1 MKKWVTVLLTA
12 ILAVSLTACGGEKAA
27 KGGNAEG
34 GAQTPA
40 TAETSGNTGA
50 VPTVDELIQKTTEAS
65 KGLKSFSMDASV
77 NQNIV
82 VTAGEQKQEQKV
94 DMKMKIDT
102 TKEPLAMY
110 NETQMSIPDS
120 GEQKFEQYVT
130 EEGIFTNA
138 TGTWTKLPDDQ
149 RDQILASMGQSANLE
164 KQLEQFKAIAG
175 ETKVSEEGGEYI
187 LAADVSGDSVKELAK
202 TLMSQSGGENEQMAA
217 MLDQMNIKGIKI
229 TYGINK
235 ETYLP
240 TKTNVEMTMEMS
252 QDGQSVSLEM
262 KMDSTISKHNEV
274 SEIKVPQEVL
284 DSAV

>member
-1 MKKWVTVLLTA
+1 M
-12 ILAVSLTACGGEKAA
+12 
-27 KGGNAEG
+27 
-34 GAQTPA
+34 
-40 TAETSGNTGA
+40 
-50 VPTVDELIQKTTEAS
+50 DELIQKTTEAS

-274 SEIKVPQEVL
+274 SEIKVPQEVWTARYNVITAEQTRAGCNGHL
-284 DSAV
+284 LFLHGAQSEKQKTTA